1 MQAGQGAVAVGY
13 GSKDAGDLSPFGMT
27 PFHRSPGPVPWHSA
41 AGRME
46 PPSTRTLTIK
56 IGTTGPELDVVKSRR
71 GVAFDAVGLL
81 PASIFHRIYIS
92 HSGGFVVLNPGE

>member
-1 MQAGQGAVAVGY
+1 MATSSGTNGILIN
-13 GSKDAGDLSPFGMT
+13 S
-27 PFHRSPGPVPWHSA
+27 HI
-41 AGRME
+41 
-46 PPSTRTLTIK
+46 TIK
-56 IGTTGPELDVVKSRR
+56 IGTTMVLDQDVVRSRD